1 MFFKY
6 IPQVL
11 VLRRGGGVFLLVL
24 LALLLLDLLA
34 DLVAVLLGD
43 LVAGL
48 RRVVGALL
56 AHGGH
61 ARGDE
66 RLVVCVLADLPG
78 DLAALLGV
86 DVLLHLL
93 GLRALLKLA
102 DLLVLVV
109 AVLPLAHVGVPL
121 VNSLADLIR
130 SGAALGHDDSPGSVI
145 TAGGGRLVAFGLL
158 VVLAVVLSVV
168 FALAV
173 RVLAVAVLSGA
184 IELGRG
190 PAGPVDDGL
199 LLVLAVRVVDV
210 DADILLLGRGGDVVD
225 SIADTL

>member
-66 RLVVCVLADLPG
+66 GLVVGVLADLPG

-86 DVLLHLL
+86 DILLYLL

-121 VNSLADLIR
+121 VNSLADLVR
-130 SGAALGHDDSPGSVI
+130 SGAALGHDDSPGGVVA
-145 TAGGGRLVAFGLL
+145 AGGGRLVAFGLL

-173 RVLAVAVLSGA
+173 RVLAVAILCGT
-184 IELGRG
+184 IELG
-190 PAGPVDDGL
+190 
-199 LLVLAVRVVDV
+199 
-210 DADILLLGRGGDVVD
+210 
-225 SIADTL
+225 

>member
-1 MFFKY
+1 M
-6 IPQVL
+6 
-11 VLRRGGGVFLLVL
+11 
-24 LALLLLDLLA
+24 
-34 DLVAVLLGD
+34 LLGD

-48 RRVVGALL
+48 GRVVGALL

-66 RLVVCVLADLPG
+66 RLVVGVLADLPG

-130 SGAALGHDDSPGSVI
+130 GGAALGHDDSPGCVV
-145 TAGGGRLVAFGLL
+145 AACGGRLVAFGLL
-158 VVLAVVLSVV
+158 VVLAVILSVV
-168 FALAV
+168 FTLAV
-173 RVLAVAVLSGA
+173 RVLAVAVLCGA
-184 IELGRG
+184 IELGRR
-190 PAGPVDDGL
+190 PAGPVDDGF

-210 DADILLLGRGGDVVD
+210 DTDILLLGRGGDVVD

>member
-1 MFFKY
+1 M
-6 IPQVL
+6 
-11 VLRRGGGVFLLVL
+11 
-24 LALLLLDLLA
+24 
-34 DLVAVLLGD
+34 LLGD

-66 RLVVCVLADLPG
+66 GLVVGVLADLPG
-78 DLAALLGV
+78 DLAALLGI
-86 DVLLHLL
+86 DVLFHLL

-121 VNSLADLIR
+121 VNSLADLVR
-130 SGAALGHDDSPGSVI
+130 SGAALGHDDSPGGVI
-145 TAGGGRLVAFGLL
+145 AAGGGRLVAFGLL

-173 RVLAVAVLSGA
+173 RVLAVAVLCGA

>member
-1 MFFKY
+1 MTSKFIRLHIVTLFFKY
-6 IPQVL
+6 IPQIL

-48 RRVVGALL
+48 RRMVGALRPQ
-56 AHGGH
+56 GVH

-66 RLVVCVLADLPG
+66 GLVVGVLADLPG
-78 DLAALLGV
+78 DLVALLGV

-93 GLRALLKLA
+93 WLRALLKLA

-130 SGAALGHDDSPGSVI
+130 SGAALGHDDSPGGVVAAS
-145 TAGGGRLVAFGLL
+145 GGR
-158 VVLAVVLSVV
+158 
-168 FALAV
+168 
-173 RVLAVAVLSGA
+173 
-184 IELGRG
+184 
-190 PAGPVDDGL
+190 
-199 LLVLAVRVVDV
+199 
-210 DADILLLGRGGDVVD
+210 
-225 SIADTL
+225 

>member
-1 MFFKY
+1 M
-6 IPQVL
+6 PL
-11 VLRRGGGVFLLVL
+11 VLRRRGGVILLVL
-24 LALLLLDLLA
+24 FALLLLDLLA

-48 RRVVGALL
+48 HRVVGTLL

-66 RLVVCVLADLPG
+66 RLVVSVLADFPG

-102 DLLVLVV
+102 DLLVLIM

-121 VNSLADLIR
+121 GNSLANLLR
-130 SGAALGHDDSPGSVI
+130 SGAALRNDNSPGSVI
-145 TAGGGRLVAFGLL
+145 AAGGGRLVAFGLL
-158 VVLAVVLSVV
+158 VILAVVIAVV
-168 FALAV
+168 ILAV
-173 RVLAVAVLSGA
+173 RVLAIVVLAVAVLCGA
-184 IELGRG
+184 VKLGRG
-190 PAGPVDDGL
+190 PAGPVDDCL
-199 LLVLAVRVVDV
+199 LLVLAVRVMDV
-210 DADILLLGRGGDVVD
+210 DADRLLLDRGADVED
-225 SIADTL
+225 SITDTL